1 MHRSSLLRA
10 GTAALVAGGAAVA
23 IATTTAGGA
32 TNHPAITASGVG
44 PVKLGATAKSLQAKG
59 LIGKLT
65 TGCELAGPGT
75 RAAAVKSFNGTVGFT
90 MSKIRKVDVIA
101 VNGPGPQARGVEVG
115 DTLGEIRKAYRTI
128 EVDKTLEETFGGD
141 FVTVPKKAGGPIQFF
156 VNLDSGKVETIG
168 VPSVPV
174 CE

>member
-23 IATTTAGGA
+23 IATTAGGA
-32 TNHPAITASGVG
+32 TNHPAITAKGVG

-59 LIGKLT
+59 LIGKLK

-75 RAAAVKSFNGTVGFT
+75 RAASVKAFNGTVGFT
-90 MSKIRKVDVIA
+90 MTKVRKVDVIA
-101 VNGPGPQARGVEVG
+101 VDGPGPQARGVEVG
-115 DTLGEIRKAYRTI
+115 DTLPEIRKAYRTV
-128 EVDKTLEETFGGD
+128 EVDTSLQDTFGGD
-141 FVTVPKKAGGPIQFF
+141 FVKVSKKAGGPIQFF
-156 VNLDSGKVETIG
+156 VNAESGKIETIG
-168 VPSVPV
+168 VPSAPV

>member
-1 MHRSSLLRA
+1 MHRSSLRRT
-10 GTAALVAGGAAVA
+10 GAAVLVAGGAAVA
-23 IATTTAGGA
+23 IAASAGGA
-32 TNHPAITASGVG
+32 TNHPAITAGGVG

-75 RAAAVKSFNGTVGFT
+75 RAASVKSFNGTVGFT
-90 MSKIRKVDVIA
+90 MTKTRRVDVIS

-115 DTLGEIRKAYRTI
+115 DTLPEIRKAYKTI
-128 EVDKTLEETFGGD
+128 KVDTSLRDTFAGD
-141 FVTVPKKAGGPIQFF
+141 FVKVPKAAGGPIQFF
-156 VNLDSGKVETIG
+156 VNLDTGKIETIG
-168 VPSVPV
+168 VPAIPL